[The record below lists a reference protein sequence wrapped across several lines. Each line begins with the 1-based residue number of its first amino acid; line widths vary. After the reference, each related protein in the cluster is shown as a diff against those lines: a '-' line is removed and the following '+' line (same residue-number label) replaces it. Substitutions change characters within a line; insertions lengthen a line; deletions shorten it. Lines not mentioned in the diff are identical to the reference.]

1 MGSTRDLTGMK
12 FGRLTVIKR
21 VEDHV
26 MPSGE
31 KRSRWLCKCDC
42 GYEITIIGKALTK
55 KNGTKSCGCFARE
68 NMSKVKK
75 KYNTYD

>member
-1 MGSTRDLTGMK
+1 MGKVMDITGMK

-42 GYEITIIGKALTK
+42 GCEKITLGSYLSRGLITH
-55 KNGTKSCGCFARE
+55 CGCD
-68 NMSKVKK
+68 NKCKK
-75 KYNTYD
+75 KKDANNNGSI